1 MTRTLFLLIVAG
13 ILLTGLA
20 ACQGTDTPTITPAET
35 HARLGNDSL
44 YLFLDVRT
52 QQEFDGPSGHVPGS
66 ILIPVQEL
74 EARIGEL
81 DPHKGRT
88 IIAICRSGNR
98 SGTATRVLREKGF
111 TAINMT
117 GGMNRWNAEG
127 LPVHHTETK

>member
-1 MTRTLFLLIVAG
+1 MMRTLFLLVIVG
-13 ILLTGLA
+13 VVLTGLA
-20 ACQGTDTPTITPAET
+20 ACQGSDDPVITPADT

-74 EARIGEL
+74 EARVAEL
-81 DPHKGRT
+81 APYKSKT
-88 IIAICRSGNR
+88 IIAVCRSGNR
-98 SGTATRVLREKGF
+98 SGVATRFLLGQGYRAV
-111 TAINMT
+111 NMT

-127 LPVHHTETK
+127 LPVQHTENK

>member
-1 MTRTLFLLIVAG
+1 MTRTLLLLIVAG
-13 ILLTGLA
+13 VMLTGLA
-20 ACQGTDTPTITPAET
+20 ACQGTDTPIITPADT

-74 EARIGEL
+74 EARVGEL
-81 DPHKGRT
+81 APHKGKT

-98 SGTATRVLREKGF
+98 SGSATRFLRGKGF
-111 TAINMT
+111 EAINMT
-117 GGMNRWNAEG
+117 GGMNRWSAEG
-127 LPVHHTETK
+127 LPVHHTENK

>member
-1 MTRTLFLLIVAG
+1 MIRAALLLVMAG
-13 ILLTGLA
+13 IVLTGLA
-20 ACQGTDTPTITPAET
+20 ACQGTDTPVITPAET

-74 EARIGEL
+74 EARAAEL
-81 DPHKGRT
+81 ARYKGRT

-98 SGTATRVLREKGF
+98 SGMATRVLRGQGF
-111 TAINMT
+111 EALNMT

-127 LPVHHTETK
+127 LPVHHTENK

>member
-1 MTRTLFLLIVAG
+1 MTRNILLLLISG
-13 ILLTGLA
+13 ILLTSLA
-20 ACQGTDTPTITPAET
+20 ACQGPDVPVITPAET
-35 HARLGNDSL
+35 HAQLGNDSL

-81 DPHKGRT
+81 APYRGRT

-98 SGTATRVLREKGF
+98 SGMATSFLREQKF
-111 TAINMT
+111 EARNMT
-117 GGMNRWNAEG
+117 GGMNRWSAEG
-127 LPVHHTETK
+127 LPVQHTENK